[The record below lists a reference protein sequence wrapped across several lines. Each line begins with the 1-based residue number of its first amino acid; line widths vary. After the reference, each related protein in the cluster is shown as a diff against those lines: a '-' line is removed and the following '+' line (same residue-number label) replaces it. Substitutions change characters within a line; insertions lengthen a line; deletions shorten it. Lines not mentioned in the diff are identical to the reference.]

1 MRASEGGR
9 EEDESERARVGGRGG
24 ERWRGGREV
33 EREEEEEDEEDE
45 TEEEAASLVPQL
57 FPGAVVVKCLRR

>member
-1 MRASEGGR
+1 ME
-9 EEDESERARVGGRGG
+9 GRGG
-24 ERWRGGREV
+24 ERWRGGREG
-33 EREEEEEDEEDE
+33 ERKEEEEEDEEDE